1 MIFGMGL
8 DLPSAPYA
16 WVAAMLIKAIV
27 SLPIAYYA
35 KRKGYNY
42 WSFLIAGVLFDPL
55 ACVAILIALPKIVRY
70 VGGDEVEVL
79 ANS

>member
-1 MIFGMGL
+1 MPLFFEDVSL
-8 DLPSAPYA
+8 DA
-16 WVAAMLIKAIV
+16 WTIYIIVKVIV

-42 WSFLIAGVLFDPL
+42 WSFLIAGVLFSPL
-55 ACVAILIALPKIVRY
+55 ACIAILLALPKIVRY
-70 VGGDEVEVL
+70 VNEDEAEAQ